1 MKTLNATAETILAKE
16 KGEYFFR
23 QYSALK
29 EAMRVITSENKRSHA
44 IDGLIHGFRRFNGFG
59 RREKDSRIY
68 ERRKM
73 MVSYAYQETY
83 GTWKDADYM
92 TCSEKR
98 TFDNAPV
105 KTIISL
111 DLRFYS

>member
-1 MKTLNATAETILAKE
+1 MKTLTTTAEAIVAKE

-29 EAMRVITSENKRSHA
+29 EALQAITSENKRSHS
-44 IDGLIHGFRRFNGFG
+44 INGLIHGFRRFNGFG
-59 RREKDSRIY
+59 RRAMDTRLY

-83 GTWKDADYM
+83 GTWKEADYM
-92 TCSEKR
+92 TCSEKQHI
-98 TFDNAPV
+98 DNIPV

-111 DLRFYS
+111 DLHFYR